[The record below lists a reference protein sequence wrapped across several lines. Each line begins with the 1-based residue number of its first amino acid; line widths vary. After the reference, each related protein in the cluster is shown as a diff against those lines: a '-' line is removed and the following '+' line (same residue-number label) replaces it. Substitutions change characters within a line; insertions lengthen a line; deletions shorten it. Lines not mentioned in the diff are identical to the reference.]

1 MSARVPKEELTKE
14 QEEAFKNVII
24 LLQGMLQDRSVPRN
38 IKRLAQQGINI
49 INESNDSPGILASN
63 VMYLVGDL
71 SQDPNI
77 PFHSRTVIYRIIS
90 LLETIKD

>member
-1 MSARVPKEELTKE
+1 MSVRMPKEKLTKE
-14 QEEAFKNVII
+14 QEEAFNNVIT
-24 LLQGMLQDRSVPRN
+24 LLKGMLQDRSVPRN

-49 INESNDSPGILASN
+49 INESDDSPGILASN

>member
-1 MSARVPKEELTKE
+1 MPKEKLTKE
-14 QEEAFKNVII
+14 QEEAFNNVII
-24 LLQGMLQDRSVPRN
+24 LLKGMLQDRSVPRN

-49 INESNDSPGILASN
+49 ISESNDSPGILASN

>member
-1 MSARVPKEELTKE
+1 MPKEELTKE
-14 QEEAFKNVII
+14 QEEALENVLT
-24 LLQGMLQDRSVPRN
+24 LLKGMLQDRTVPRN
-38 IKRLAQQGINI
+38 IKRLAQKGINI
-49 INESNDSPGILASN
+49 INSSNDSPGILASN